1 MRTKKGIRLGACAG
15 ALVLSV
21 ASLGFVAAP
30 AGALPIVFK
39 VKPSTNLSNGQSVKV
54 KASGIRLRKVVTV
67 EECASNDVPANLGC
81 NTAEEVQVK
90 EIDRRFKI
98 RLTVVQSFTSN
109 TGNSVSCSSSGTDQC
124 DVYAYVNTED
134 GPRAVGEAD
143 IEFAAA
149 SS

>member
-1 MRTKKGIRLGACAG
+1 M
-15 ALVLSV
+15 
-21 ASLGFVAAP
+21 SLQTWAA
-30 AGALPIVFK
+30 
-39 VKPSTNLSNGQSVKV
+39 T
-54 KASGIRLRKVVTV
+54 
-67 EECASNDVPANLGC
+67 
-81 NTAEEVQVK
+81 TAEEVQVE

>member
-1 MRTKKGIRLGACAG
+1 MRTKRGIRLGVCAG

-30 AGALPIVFK
+30 TGALPSVFK

-81 NTAEEVQVK
+81 NH
-90 EIDRRFKI
+90 R
-98 RLTVVQSFTSN
+98 
-109 TGNSVSCSSSGTDQC
+109 
-124 DVYAYVNTED
+124 
-134 GPRAVGEAD
+134 
-143 IEFAAA
+143 
-149 SS
+149 